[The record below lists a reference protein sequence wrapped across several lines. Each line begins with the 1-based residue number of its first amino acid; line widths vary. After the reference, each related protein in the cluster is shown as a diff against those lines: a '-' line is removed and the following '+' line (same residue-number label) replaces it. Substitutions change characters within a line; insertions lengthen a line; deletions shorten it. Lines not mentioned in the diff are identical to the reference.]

1 MEKDRL
7 LTFIKFFRKGPRG
20 IKYMSHR
27 IRIQLEQYKAGGISL
42 AEQKTVKLPHSLI
55 LENRKTLTATGV
67 SNVDSFDEQTVVAY
81 TDLGE
86 LVIHGTNLHIDKLN
100 IDSGELILDGE
111 ITSMAYEENKA
122 TTGGFFSRLF
132 K

>member
-1 MEKDRL
+1 
-7 LTFIKFFRKGPRG
+7 
-20 IKYMSHR
+20 MSYR
-27 IRIQLEQYKAGGISL
+27 FRIQLEQYEAGGISL
-42 AEQKTVKLPHSLI
+42 AEQKAVKTPHSLI

-86 LVIHGTNLHIDKLN
+86 LVIHGANLHIDKLN
-100 IDSGELILDGE
+100 IDSGELTLEGE
-111 ITSMAYEENKA
+111 ITSMTYSENRA
-122 TTGGFFSRLF
+122 TTGGFFNRLF